1 MPANINW
8 QSLVRICEI
17 NTIWLSIACLQIADD
32 RKSEI
37 QPVGF

>member
-1 MPANINW
+1 MPTIINW
-8 QSLVRICEI
+8 QCLVRSCES
-17 NTIWLSIACLQIADD
+17 NTIWLSMAYLQIADY